1 MLISELKLPYSRHK
15 KSTFKLPSF
24 ARTIDSTAMS
34 LLLAFNTGE
43 KKQIQ
48 KNILKK
54 YKTLQLHHL
63 FVPSGI
69 HFSSVMISLLPFLFF
84 IKRFNYYLFLLIKT
98 ALSLSPFLLDGFFSL
113 KRIGLFK
120 TALSIIRIDP
130 FIVFLM
136 TFFVDFLFGTYQY
149 SHVSFIYSFLF
160 LGIIMSSNKSNIH
173 WLPFNLLGGQI
184 IIASLTFKS
193 LTIAG
198 FLFSFILTS
207 IFSFLF
213 PVFFFCFWLGKIY
226 FFSPVLSLVNFYDQ
240 FVLLCANI
248 SLFIGSYQP
257 SLWLLLPIIILNF
270 SIFKSKKILIFIL
283 IFLHSSP
290 ILNLPRT
297 SFIQGKSM
305 HTFMPREE
313 HINIDY
319 IKRTRRGYK
328 VVYDNGRRCLV
339 KIYIHSYSRSC
350 KFIKSKSYL

>member
-43 KKQIQ
+43 KKQI
-48 KNILKK
+48 KKDILKK
-54 YKTLQLHHL
+54 YKILQLHHL

-69 HFSSVMISLLPFLFF
+69 HFSAVMISIAPFLLF
-84 IKRFNYYLFLLIKT
+84 IKKFNIYFFFLVKI

-120 TALSIIRIDP
+120 ATLYIIKIDP
-130 FIVFLM
+130 FLVFLI
-136 TFFVDFLFGTYQY
+136 TFFLDFLFGTYQY
-149 SHVSFIYSFLF
+149 SHLSFIYSFLF
-160 LGIIMSSNKSNIH
+160 LGIILSSNKSNIH

-184 IIASLTFKS
+184 IIASLSFKS
-193 LTIAG
+193 LTITG

-207 IFSFLF
+207 IFSFIF
-213 PVFFFCFWLGKIY
+213 PILFFCFWLGEI
-226 FFSPVLSLVNFYDQ
+226 FFLSPVLSLINIYDQ
-240 FVLLCANI
+240 LVLICANI
-248 SLFIGSYQP
+248 SSFIGSYLP

-270 SIFKSKKILIFIL
+270 PTFKGKKRLIMIL
-283 IFLHSSP
+283 IFLHASP
-290 ILNLPRT
+290 ILSLPRT
-297 SFIQGKSM
+297 SFIQGQRM
-305 HTFMPREE
+305 NTFMPREE
-313 HINIDY
+313 HLNIDF

-339 KIYIHSYSRSC
+339 KIYIHSYLRSC
-350 KFIKSKSYL
+350 KFVKGKSYL

>member
-34 LLLAFNTGE
+34 LLFAFNTGE
-43 KKQIQ
+43 KKQIK

-84 IKRFNYYLFLLIKT
+84 LKRFNLYLFLLVKT
-98 ALSLSPFLLDGFFSL
+98 VISLSPFLLEGFFSL

-120 TALSIIRIDP
+120 TTLSIIKIDP
-130 FIVFLM
+130 FLVFLM
-136 TFFVDFLFGTYQY
+136 TFFLDFLFGTYQY
-149 SHVSFIYSFLF
+149 SHLSFIYSFLF
-160 LGIIMSSNKSNIH
+160 LGIILSSNKSNLH

-184 IIASLTFKS
+184 IIASLSFKS
-193 LTIAG
+193 LTITG

-207 IFSFLF
+207 IFSFIF
-213 PVFFFCFWLGKIY
+213 PVLFFSFWLGELF
-226 FFSPVLSLVNFYDQ
+226 FFSPVLSLVSFYDQ
-240 FVLLCANI
+240 LVLLCANI
-248 SLFIGSYQP
+248 SLLIGSYIP
-257 SLWLLLPIIILNF
+257 SLWLLLSIIILNF
-270 SIFKSKKILIFIL
+270 PAFKGKKRLIIIL
-283 IFLHSSP
+283 IFLHAAP

-297 SFIQGKSM
+297 SFIQGKRM

-313 HINIDY
+313 HLNIDY

-339 KIYIHSYSRSC
+339 KIYIHSYLRSC
-350 KFIKSKSYL
+350 KFVKSKSYL